1 MATHNS
7 YEFDISGAIFKPI
20 SSENKSSRRHRKR
33 PYKSAHVAPAICPE
47 KELDERYVQVP
58 MYERWADDYQPV
70 KIVSSISKHGEII
83 APKASYPQVPMYE
96 RWNW

>member
-1 MATHNS
+1 MATHNL

-20 SSENKSSRRHRKR
+20 SSENKSSRRYRKR
-33 PYKSAHVAPAICPE
+33 PYKSAQVAPE
-47 KELDERYVQVP
+47 KELDERCVQVP
-58 MYERWADDYQPV
+58 MYERWIDDYQPV
-70 KIVSSISKHGEII
+70 KMVSKHTEII